1 MSKTEAMLPRTPPR
15 LILASTSPY
24 RRALLERLG
33 LAFDVLA
40 PRVDET
46 PVAGEPPPV
55 LAGRLARAKAMAV
68 AVTAPTAV
76 VIGSDQVAEVDGQ
89 PVNKPETHAAAT
101 AQLRLLR
108 GRNVRFHTALCIVRL
123 DPAQSADERVET
135 DVFYRMLDDEAIER
149 YLQRERPYDCAGS
162 AKVEGLGIALTEAVR
177 GDDPTALIGLP
188 LIALTRLLPRFGLPV
203 L

>member
-1 MSKTEAMLPRTPPR
+1 MLPQTPPR

-33 LAFDVLA
+33 LAFEVVA
-40 PRVDET
+40 PGVDET
-46 PVAGEPPPV
+46 PGAGESPAA
-55 LAGRLARAKAMAV
+55 LAARLARAKAMAV
-68 AVTAPTAV
+68 AATAPLAV
-76 VIGSDQVAEVDGQ
+76 VVGSDQVAELDGL

-101 AQLRLLR
+101 AQLQLLR
-108 GRNVRFHTALCIVRL
+108 GRTVRFHTALCVVRIQ
-123 DPAQSADERVET
+123 PAQSTDETVVT
-135 DVFYRMLDDEAIER
+135 DVTYRMLDDDSIER
-149 YLQRERPYDCAGS
+149 YLQREQPYDCAGS
-162 AKVEGLGIALTEAVR
+162 ARVEALGIALTEAVR